1 MMTNKNKLPSK
12 ISCLITCSGEPAEGL
27 MLVAILGVEKK
38 NAYSIV
44 FGPTNN
50 IGVAEITKDCI
61 LSDANKQLEFA
72 MMDYEPLERC
82 FTGEISVSFMNA
94 NEIKTALEAY
104 SRFYKYYSY
113 SANYEKNLKLSL
125 ESITKID
132 DRKKEIDTQF
142 VN

>member
-1 MMTNKNKLPSK
+1 
-12 ISCLITCSGEPAEGL
+12 
-27 MLVAILGVEKK
+27 MLVGILGVERK

-50 IGVAEITKDCI
+50 FGVAEITKDCI

-72 MMDYEPLERC
+72 MMDYEPLEGC
-82 FTGEISVSFMNA
+82 FTGEIRVSCMNA
-94 NEIKTALEAY
+94 DEIKTALESY

-113 SANYEKNLKLSL
+113 PVNYEINLKLSL

-132 DRKKEIDTQF
+132 DRKLKIDTQV